1 MVEAGN
7 KLEGGGKMAHKLEGN
22 KLVVEFDP
30 NSRQMSKTGKSIL
43 LASSNGF
50 IWDGNV
56 GISYNIIKKA

>member
-1 MVEAGN
+1 
-7 KLEGGGKMAHKLEGN
+7 MAHKLEGN

-30 NSRQMSKTGKSIL
+30 NSKQMSKTGKSIL